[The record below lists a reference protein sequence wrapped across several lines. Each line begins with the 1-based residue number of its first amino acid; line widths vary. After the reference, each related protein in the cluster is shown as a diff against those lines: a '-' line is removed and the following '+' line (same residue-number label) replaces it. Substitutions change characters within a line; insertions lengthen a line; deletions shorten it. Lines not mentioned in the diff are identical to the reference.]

1 MASMNLQGSISFKDN
16 FFQKEKSKIVVS
28 NYVKLLQCYWIQSD
42 TVHLFVEN
50 LDDFTF
56 YSMPVKIV
64 YPGYNPKFYRLEGK
78 TNVTDSYKEF
88 DWKRFKRSKIL
99 FFADKDYDDF
109 LGKEQV
115 TARNF
120 FYTRF
125 YSIENYFVN
134 ESTFRAI
141 LEYFFTKMDDDIVE
155 KLITKFNLAHSLFQ
169 QKLKALTRI
178 ILIHREK
185 DGHLELDSFKMS
197 DFMLIDN
204 LEYFEKKLISEHNYN
219 KLIKDSEINGS
230 VKALLRKDT
239 ISEIMVKNC
248 GGQEGLVTF
257 SKIMGKDAELNK
269 CDDPHCYIR
278 GKYAM
283 WFLMGMMNSIEKAI
297 ETIYNV
303 ENRVNDQ
310 TNPMPRKRAQIIET
324 YIFDLLSPKIKVP
337 ADVYQFLT
345 INYKSINENN

>member
-1 MASMNLQGSISFKDN
+1 MASMNLQGDISFKDK
-16 FFQKEKSKIVVS
+16 FFLKEKSNIVVS
-28 NYVKLLQCYWIQSD
+28 NYLKLLQCYWVRPN

-56 YSMPVKIV
+56 YCIPVKIV
-64 YPGYNPKFYRLEGK
+64 YRGHDPEFYRLEGK
-78 TNVTDSYKEF
+78 TNVTDSYREF
-88 DWKRFKRSKIL
+88 DWKRFERSKIL

-109 LGKEQV
+109 LGKERV
-115 TARNF
+115 IAFNF
-120 FYTRF
+120 FYTKF
-125 YSIENYFVN
+125 YSIENYLVN

-141 LEYFFTKMDDDIVE
+141 LAYLFTKMDNDIVE
-155 KLITKFNLAHSLFQ
+155 KLVTKFNIAHKLFQ

-185 DGHLELDSFKMS
+185 DGHLELDSLKMS
-197 DFMLIDN
+197 ELMLIDN
-204 LEYFEKKLISEHNYN
+204 LEYFEKKLISKYNYN
-219 KLIKDSEINGS
+219 KLKRDPAVNAS

-257 SKIMGKDAELNK
+257 SKIMRKDAQLNN

-283 WFLMGMMNSIEKAI
+283 WFLMGMINSIEKAI
-297 ETIYNV
+297 ETIY
-303 ENRVNDQ
+303 ELEKRVSDQ
-310 TNPMPRKRAQIIET
+310 INPMPRKRAQITET
-324 YIFDLLSPKIKVP
+324 LIFDLLSPKINVP
-337 ADVYQFLT
+337 ADVYQFLLR
-345 INYKSINENN
+345 NYKSIHEND

>member
-1 MASMNLQGSISFKDN
+1 MASMNLQGNISFKNN

-28 NYVKLLQCYWIQSD
+28 NYLKLLQCYWVLPN

-64 YPGYNPKFYRLEGK
+64 YQGHNPKFYRLEGK
-78 TNVTDSYKEF
+78 TNVTDSYREF

-99 FFADKDYDDF
+99 FLADKDYDDF

-120 FYTRF
+120 FYTKF

-134 ESTFRAI
+134 EFTFRAI
-141 LEYFFTKMDDDIVE
+141 LEYLFTRMDDDIVE
-155 KLITKFNLAHSLFQ
+155 KLVTKFNIAHNLFQ
-169 QKLKALTRI
+169 QKLKVLTRI

-197 DFMLIDN
+197 EFMLIDN
-204 LEYFEKKLISEHNYN
+204 LEYFEKELISEYKYN
-219 KLIKDSEINGS
+219 KLIRDPAVNSS

-257 SKIMGKDAELNK
+257 SKIMRKDAQLNN

-283 WFLMGMMNSIEKAI
+283 WFLMGMINSIEKAI
-297 ETIYNV
+297 ERIY
-303 ENRVNDQ
+303 EIEERVSDQ
-310 TNPMPRKRAQIIET
+310 MNPMPRKRAQIIET
-324 YIFDLLSPKIKVP
+324 YIFDLLSPKINVP
-337 ADVYQFLT
+337 ADVYQFLM
-345 INYKSINENN
+345 INYKSIHEND